1 MDLKERI
8 DLDPKYLEIYH
19 ICGVMEFAKT
29 YRYIT
34 EYVISDEK
42 EIAVRETELHNF
54 EIGVWC
60 TGLRHMRITEY
71 LENIGAEWN

>member
-1 MDLKERI
+1 MDLKKSI
-8 DLDPKYLEIYH
+8 DPKYLEIYH
-19 ICGVMEFAKT
+19 IHGVMEFAKT
-29 YRYIT
+29 YKYIT
-34 EYVISDEK
+34 EYVITDEM
-42 EIAVRETELHNF
+42 EIAVREIEFTQF